1 MKSENLDESHQ
12 VYSSVRDLLAIWLWR
27 IFLIPVWIGAIG
39 SFFVGSLISSL
50 GSLLFATLITGFIY
64 LHTSRKFEK

>member
-1 MKSENLDESHQ
+1 MPSDNQGELHPTI
-12 VYSSVRDLLAIWLWR
+12 SSVRDWLAIWLWR
-27 IFLIPVWIGAIG
+27 IFLIPIWIGAIG
-39 SFFVGSLISSL
+39 SFFMGSLISSL